1 MSISPERN
9 IFNNESDFT
18 RRLEMSEI
26 LVIGAS
32 YSNNGDM
39 RYWGNLD
46 NNWIGVSHEMSF
58 TPIKHVPEIFGER
71 WNSETFSKIFQ
82 KYPHKK
88 FTRIYIDRGTFHH
101 MKHVNVISSLID
113 AICIYQSECIFLI
126 PSFNISYKGFMEKII
141 MNHINR
147 SGQIEEADT
156 INLIESKNTYEECL
170 EVLNDKNSILYISRY
185 SSFRYIL
192 NKDQYHFKDKFIQD
206 LKNFHQDK
214 ELVENK
220 FNIEFENNKNNNSN
234 NSNYGRVFTAF
245 KCKKLDKK
253 LEKKSTSDH
262 IINGGKTLLLKEI
275 STQFTK
281 KKLLNIAKELK
292 INNLNNKSKQQ
303 VINEIIRNL

>member
-1 MSISPERN
+1 MSMSPERN

-39 RYWGNLD
+39 RYWGNID
-46 NNWIGVSHEMSF
+46 NNWIGVSHDMNF
-58 TPIKHVPEIFGER
+58 TLITHVPEIFGER

-82 KYPHKK
+82 KYPNKK
-88 FTRIYIDRGTFHH
+88 FTRIYIDRGTFHY
-101 MKHVNVISSLID
+101 MKHINVISSLID
-113 AICIYQSECIFLI
+113 AICIYQSQCFFLI
-126 PSFNISYKGFMEKII
+126 PSLNISYKGFMEKII
-141 MNHINR
+141 MNHITQL
-147 SGQIEEADT
+147 GQIKEADT
-156 INLIESKNTYEECL
+156 IKLIKSKNTYEECL
-170 EVLNDKNSILYISRY
+170 EVLNDTHSILYISMY
-185 SSFRYIL
+185 SEFKFIL
-192 NKDQYHFKDKFIQD
+192 NKDKYHFKNKFIQD
-206 LKNFHQDK
+206 LKNFYQDK

-220 FNIEFENNKNNNSN
+220 FDIMSENKKNNSN
-234 NSNYGRVFTAF
+234 NNNSRVFTEF
-245 KCKKLDKK
+245 RCKI

-262 IINGGKTLLLKEI
+262 IINEGKTLLLKEI